1 MVSLIGGKGGV
12 ETGGQLY
19 IKEKLKHTNN
29 VVDVLSKK
37 ILNFGFHSF
46 GPKVKKL

>member
-1 MVSLIGGKGGV
+1 MDGLGSGLAYWGEGGGV
-12 ETGGQLY
+12 ERGGQLY

-37 ILNFGFHSF
+37 S
-46 GPKVKKL
+46 

>member
-1 MVSLIGGKGGV
+1 MDGLGSGLAYWRGRGGGV

-37 ILNFGFHSF
+37 F
-46 GPKVKKL
+46 